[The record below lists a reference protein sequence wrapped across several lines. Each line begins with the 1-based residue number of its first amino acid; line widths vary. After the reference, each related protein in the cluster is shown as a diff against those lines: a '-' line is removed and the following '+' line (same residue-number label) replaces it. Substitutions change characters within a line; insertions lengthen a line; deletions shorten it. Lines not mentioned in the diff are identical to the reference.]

1 MVPKLASLIEELSA
15 RMRRLKAMQEEQ
27 SPSEHLTER
36 DVLILSL
43 LHEHGRMTVSQIA
56 AAEAN
61 ASDSTISTNITK
73 LWRDQKMV
81 SKTTS
86 PEDQRTTIIELTD
99 KGREKIETVNKQRA
113 ERYRKLFEAINVT
126 DDEKMVLMRV
136 LTRTIDFFDKHP
148 GLNKSTD

>member
-27 SPSEHLTER
+27 LSSEHLTER
-36 DVLILSL
+36 DVLILGL
-43 LHEHGRMTVSQIA
+43 LHERGRMTVSQIA

-73 LWRDQKMV
+73 LWRDKIV
-81 SKTTS
+81 SKTFD
-86 PEDQRTTIIELTD
+86 PADQRTTIIELTD
-99 KGREKIETVNKQRA
+99 KGRGKIETVNKQRA

-126 DDEKMVLMRV
+126 DDEKMVLMKV
-136 LTRTIDFFDKHP
+136 LSRAIDFFDKHP
-148 GLNKSTD
+148 GPERSSD